1 MEVILAAIAAA
12 CYFYGSY
19 PLAFWLIAVAMF
31 YTLLVL
37 LKSISRP
44 SWYTQQ
50 RAKAGL
56 EEGKGFGV
64 LLITKI
70 AILAVLRCDPSSRAC
85 GVRPRRKSHCA
96 SLPRQNAG
104 SVQKLCSMDAD
115 VAKAPLKCVKPWQ
128 HHAYF
133 DSCRRNPS

>member
-12 CYFYGSY
+12 CYFYGYY

-56 EEGKGFGV
+56 EEGKGFGM

-70 AILAVLRCDPSSRAC
+70 AILAVLSLGAIRTAELAGYDRV
-85 GVRPRRKSHCA
+85 GNHIA
-96 SLPRQNAG
+96 SLCPDRTQG
-104 SVQKLCSMDAD
+104 LFK
-115 VAKAPLKCVKPWQ
+115 
-128 HHAYF
+128 
-133 DSCRRNPS
+133 SCAAWMWPSQRRP